1 LELVADTFLSV
12 STPVQLAAADLLRDG
27 TQVRDAIHL
36 RVSHNLRRAREL
48 VAAFPACSLLPV
60 EGGWTAVLRVP
71 GLRAEETLALE
82 LLERERILVHP
93 GYFFDFPSEAYL
105 VVSLL
110 PPQDTFGDAFDRVLR
125 HASSMP

>member
-71 GLRAEETLALE
+71 QLRAEETLALE
-82 LLERERILVHP
+82 LLERGRILVHP